1 MAKWGLRAKSLMAL
15 VIACVIALIP
25 AGLVGWNIVDGVRD
39 HFGSAYAVNFTQLNR
54 EKILA
59 PLSREL
65 ALSRRLAQSGVT
77 REWLLDPTD
86 AQKNAAF
93 FAEAEGYRADFSD
106 HAYFIA
112 SARSGGYYF
121 NDDTKPVSVQPRYVL
136 SPTAASDSWFYRSIR
151 DEQAYNINVNVDAHL
166 KVTRVWMNIVVRD
179 ADGAGIGLTGASL
192 NLNSFL
198 NAFVRSGAVGVTPI
212 VIDQAGAIQAHPDD
226 TLIAY
231 NSGAG
236 SEHKASTIYT
246 LMGGDGD
253 EVALRTSLQAAF
265 ARPGQIETLW
275 ATIQGKRQL
284 LAASYVPELRW
295 YVLTAV
301 DMSAA
306 RVIDSRWLWS
316 AGAGLVLLIALLLLG
331 FGLAVERLVLRPLQR
346 LQASAR
352 AMADGRYDVAMP
364 REGVD
369 EIGDLSRAF
378 SLMAAKV
385 RSHTSE
391 LESRVQQRTIE
402 LQKANAEMALAHK
415 QIGDSIDYAS
425 LIQRA
430 FLPARQM
437 MQSLGEHHFVLW
449 MPRDV
454 VGGDFYV
461 FRADGENCMLGVV
474 DCAGH
479 GVPGALMTMLSR
491 TAIDVA
497 IAECGVRDPAGILSR
512 TDAALRAMV
521 DDAELP
527 RTMATSMDAGLAY
540 IDRSQRRLTYA
551 GAKLALFASD
561 GQDVVEHAGTR
572 RALGS
577 KRIGEFE
584 NIDIEMSANWTYYLV
599 TDGFLDQAGG
609 EQGFGFGAS
618 RFRDMLREHARQP
631 LTSQTAAFVRILSD
645 YQGTLP
651 QRDDIT
657 LLAFRFE

>member
-15 VIACVIALIP
+15 VLACLVALIP
-25 AGLVGWNIVDGVRD
+25 ATLVGWSIVDSVRE
-39 HFGSAYAVNFTQLNR
+39 HFSSAYAVNFTKLNR

-65 ALSRRLAQSGVT
+65 ALSRRLAQAGVT
-77 REWLLDPTD
+77 RDWLLDPAD
-86 AQKNAAF
+86 PQKKSAF

-106 HAYFIA
+106 HAYFVA

-121 NDDTKPVSVQPRYVL
+121 NDDSQPVSVQPRYVL
-136 SPTAASDSWFYRSIR
+136 DPNAASDNWFYRSIK

-179 ADGAGIGLTGASL
+179 ADGDGIGLTGASL

-198 NAFVRSGAVGVTPI
+198 DAFVRSGAAGVTPL
-212 VIDQAGAIQAHPDD
+212 VIDQAGAIQAHPDAR
-226 TLIAY
+226 LIAY
-231 NSGAG
+231 NSGATGADEG
-236 SEHKASTIYT
+236 SAIYALVTDKADQT
-246 LMGGDGD
+246 
-253 EVALRTSLQAAF
+253 ALRARLQAAF
-265 ARPGQIETLW
+265 ASPVQVDTLW
-275 ATIQGKRQL
+275 ATMQGKRQL
-284 LAASYVPELRW
+284 IAASYIPELRW

-306 RVIDSRWLWS
+306 RVVDPGWLWS

-364 REGVD
+364 RAGVD
-369 EIGDLSRAF
+369 EIGELSRAF
-378 SLMAAKV
+378 SSMAAKV

-391 LESRVQQRTIE
+391 LESRVQQRTLE
-402 LQKANAEMALAHK
+402 LQQANADMALSHK

-437 MQSLGEHHFVLW
+437 TQSLGEHHFVLW

-461 FRADGENCMLGVV
+461 FRADGENCLLGVV

-491 TAIDVA
+491 TAIDLA
-497 IAECGVRDPAGILSR
+497 IAERGVSDPAGILSR
-512 TDAALRAMV
+512 TDAALRSML

-527 RTMATSMDAGLAY
+527 RTMAISMDAGLAY
-540 IDRSQRRLTYA
+540 IDRAKRRLTYA
-551 GAKLALFASD
+551 CAKLALFASD
-561 GQDVVEHAGTR
+561 GHDVLEFAGTSR
-572 RALGS
+572 PLVS
-577 KRIGEFE
+577 KRAGEFD
-584 NIDIEMSANWTYYLV
+584 NIEIELSADWTYYLV

-609 EQGFGFGAS
+609 EEGLGFGTS
-618 RFRDMLREHARQP
+618 RFRDMLRDHAKLP
-631 LTSQTAAFVRILSD
+631 LTSQTAAFVLVLSD
-645 YQGTLP
+645 Y
-651 QRDDIT
+651 
-657 LLAFRFE
+657 